1 MRKKNPNPKSNP
13 LVSSQAQVK
22 GNNAVK
28 GRILTVLRKKPSS
41 MLMIEKETGF
51 RRDSNICRRIRE
63 LEKASLIIYLKKD
76 HCEISKR
83 FVKFYTAD
91 KNLFPTSKP
100 DKK

>member
-1 MRKKNPNPKSNP
+1 MKANKNLKPIP
-13 LVSSQAQVK
+13 LVRSHRQVK
-22 GNNAVK
+22 GINAAKVK
-28 GRILTVLRKKPSS
+28 ILTVLKGRPCS
-41 MLMIEKETGF
+41 MLMIEKETGL

-91 KNLFPTSKP
+91 KTLFPTSKP
-100 DKK
+100 TTK